1 MVLRMVFEN
10 ARFVDERV
18 GRYQSR
24 SISASNFMI
33 AAGPEQ
39 HDAYESKVTV
49 FDSDIALYSI
59 VGAVHSG
66 SQLTDELKL
75 HQIVRWSRISRIS

>member
-1 MVLRMVFEN
+1 
-10 ARFVDERV
+10 
-18 GRYQSR
+18 
-24 SISASNFMI
+24 MI
-33 AAGPEQ
+33 AAGSDEDAGPEQ

-66 SQLTDELKL
+66 SLTDELKL